1 MSKSSDDTGSRRVR
15 RKPAGRAG
23 LSGIT
28 VLGAFAMLMI
38 GAGLG
43 AAAALSA
50 SPAGASTAHS
60 SLPPVNVSVQN
71 TPTVNVGNL
80 PLNSAGRL
88 KVTSGGPAGTALQ
101 SSVGPWAQANPGQT
115 LTVANVSGSGTFT
128 GLTARGSANGSPEP
142 GIVSVIADG
151 STAFSWNIGWC
162 PYTGP
167 AGALIGLPSSGM
179 CIINYF
185 PPEAISFQKSLVVV
199 IQNYTGATVWYWSDV
214 WYTTN
219 S

>member
-1 MSKSSDDTGSRRVR
+1 MSKSSDGTGSRRVR

-28 VLGAFAMLMI
+28 VLPAFAMLMI

-60 SLPPVNVSVQN
+60 SLPPVNVSVSN

-80 PLNSAGRL
+80 PENSAGQLR
-88 KVTSGGPAGTALQ
+88 VTSGGPAGTALQ
-101 SSVGPWAQANPGQT
+101 SGVGPWYGVNPGQT
-115 LTVANVSGSGTFT
+115 VTIANVSGSGTFT
-128 GLTARGSANGSPEP
+128 GLTARASAYGSPEP
-142 GIVSVIADG
+142 GIVTVIADG
-151 STAFSWNIGWC
+151 STAFTWNIGWY
-162 PYTGP
+162 PYTG
-167 AGALIGLPSSGM
+167 AGGALSGWQSSGM
-179 CIINYF
+179 GGINYF